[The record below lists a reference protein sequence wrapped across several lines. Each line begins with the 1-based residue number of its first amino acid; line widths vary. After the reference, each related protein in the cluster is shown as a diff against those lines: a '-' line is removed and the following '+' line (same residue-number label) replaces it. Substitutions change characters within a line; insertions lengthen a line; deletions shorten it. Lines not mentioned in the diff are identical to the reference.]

1 MSKHARAWLHG
12 CAQASMAIAI
22 AVVIAAATALTGR
35 PQAAAET
42 HRNLSQ
48 PLSQPEFD
56 AVINEI
62 QRMVATKEND
72 VKDFVVREATP
83 ERIQRLY
90 GMPELLKQRTV
101 IRENGLIFAGQ
112 GTLLS
117 FDKPSDVINK
127 VADWFPKEVA
137 AARQAPEQRFFTH
150 LHLYGPYASWQDE
163 PAAFMAMWNC
173 MPQIAWLTP
182 DADPFRRR
190 LKISSL
196 TMWGIAATSS
206 DRQEGDFGFC
216 VRERSGQRAGWT
228 PEARQ
233 AIQQDVHRIGARVA
247 ALLPGKFARFLAREG
262 CSGTGPD
269 DCVMVLHLWASLA
282 PADPDLASALARLE
296 PLVQLDAP
304 LPPLQKPS
312 DQYGVGGQE
321 GEPHFDAVLRRAAF
335 LRAKLASV
343 VKRPA
348 AWPADALA
356 NTLHQMT
363 TLKRSMTKIIDH
375 RWQYYEVGYDNALV
389 DPWGLLGGYLA
400 ESPAVR
406 DAVMAEIN
414 AIGGDDQNCSLHRS
428 WVGIHPDLLD
438 LFVLQHLQDT
448 PAFPCD
454 KPDWSRIK
462 AGATPLAVELRGQY
476 LTLLQRTPSDAT
488 RDEILS
494 QLTSNGDDCFSAQGK
509 PTSNWQAD
517 LCRTWIHE
525 PPFTPLALQHSKL
538 TLDKHHQFLKR
549 VLQAPK
555 AGENGA
561 IKPDQR
567 AWLGSLTQGMHADA
581 VASMQAYAEAL
592 RRQHRL
598 VRQATHWRHPGHSR
612 SLIELELEDN
622 DSTRVDL
629 ILTPH
634 GLQELTVPARLY
646 WPQDRPDIV
655 RVSDLDADGHLELWW
670 SKPFDDCQ
678 GDSSD
683 LTRNLDC
690 SATSAMSATM
700 GEANRNGV
708 TYFVDDRNA
717 HPTAPADENWRSHP
731 NRITAKHT
739 DQNPKERPTCNRVLL
754 GSFLSD
760 ELEVSFAGQ
769 QDESPDYPRM
779 IDLACKP
786 HPVHPNLTLI
796 ALFHELREAPNTDGN
811 SYKGFVMAVVDV
823 KRRQLIRVYRDKI
836 LEDAGTRISEY
847 SLSLD
852 TAPYNIAPKLR
863 AFGVRMD
870 IGYSPRY
877 ADGGTSDFLTL
888 FIERGK
894 TLLPII
900 QDMPMSSWR
909 MVGNTAHCFDDAET
923 GCAIENKTVRL
934 ALASTS
940 TNGWRDLDVIT
951 TTSIGETNTP
961 KAHVHMTGKLRAKA
975 GVYR

>member
-1 MSKHARAWLHG
+1 MTKHARAWLLG
-12 CAQASMAIAI
+12 CAQATLAIAI
-22 AVVIAAATALTGR
+22 TAATPLIGL
-35 PQAAAET
+35 PQAAAQT
-42 HRNLSQ
+42 RHDLSQ
-48 PLSQPEFD
+48 PLSPPELN

-62 QRMVATKEND
+62 QQMVATQDND

-90 GMPELLKQRTV
+90 SMPELLKQPKV
-101 IRENGLIFAGQ
+101 VRENGLIFAGQ

-127 VADWFPKEVA
+127 VASWFPDEVA
-137 AARQAPEQRFFTH
+137 AARQAPEKRFFTH

-163 PAAFMAMWNC
+163 PAAFMALWNC
-173 MPQIAWLTP
+173 MPQIAWLAP

-196 TMWGIAATSS
+196 TMWGMAATSS
-206 DRQEGDFGFC
+206 DRQEGEFGFC

-233 AIQQDVHRIGARVA
+233 AIQREVRSIGARVA
-247 ALLPGKFARFLAREG
+247 ALLPGKFARFLAKQG

-282 PADPDLASALARLE
+282 PADPDLASALSRLE

-304 LPPLQKPS
+304 LPQLQKPS
-312 DQYGVGGQE
+312 DQYGAGGQE
-321 GEPHFDAVLRRAAF
+321 GEPRFDAALRRAAF

-343 VKRPA
+343 VKQPS
-348 AWPADALA
+348 AWPVDAMA

-363 TLKRSMTKIIDH
+363 ALKRSMTKIIDQH
-375 RWQYYEVGYDNALV
+375 WHYYDLGYHNALV
-389 DPWGLLGGYLA
+389 DPWGLLGRYLA
-400 ESPAVR
+400 ESPPVR

-414 AIGGDDQNCSLHRS
+414 AIGGDDENCSLHRS
-428 WVGIHPDLLD
+428 WLDIHPDLIN
-438 LFVLQHLQDT
+438 LFVLQHLKDT

-476 LTLLQRTPSDAT
+476 LNLLQRTPSDAT
-488 RDEILS
+488 HDEILS

-509 PTSNWQAD
+509 PALNWQAD

-525 PPFTPLALQHSKL
+525 PQFTPLALKHSKL
-538 TLDKHHQFLKR
+538 TLDKRHQFLKQ

-555 AGENGA
+555 AGGNDAVE
-561 IKPDQR
+561 PDQR
-567 AWLGSLTQGMHADA
+567 AWLGSLTHGMHADA
-581 VASMQAYAEAL
+581 VTSMQAYAESL
-592 RRQHRL
+592 WQQHRV
-598 VRQATHWRHPGHSR
+598 VRTATHWRHPGHSR
-612 SLIELELEDN
+612 SLIELELADN
-622 DSTRVDL
+622 DGTRVDL

-670 SKPFDDCQ
+670 SKPFDDCR

-683 LTRNLDC
+683 LERNLDC

-700 GEANRNGV
+700 GETNRNGI
-708 TYFVDDRNA
+708 TYFVDDRHS
-717 HPTAPADENWRSHP
+717 HPTAPADENWRSRPH
-731 NRITAKHT
+731 RITANRA
-739 DQNPKERPTCNRVLL
+739 DQNPEERPTCNRVLL
-754 GSFLSD
+754 GAFLSD
-760 ELEVSFAGQ
+760 ELEVSFAGP

-779 IDLACKP
+779 IDLTCKP
-786 HPVHPNLTLI
+786 HPLNPNLTLL
-796 ALFHELREAPNTDGN
+796 ALFHELRETPNTDGN
-811 SYKGFVMAVVDV
+811 SYRGFVMAVVDI
-823 KRRQLIRVYRDKI
+823 KRRQLIRVYRDRI

-863 AFGVRMD
+863 AFGVRMN

-877 ADGGTSDFLTL
+877 ADGGESDYLTL

-894 TLLPII
+894 TLRPII
-900 QDMPMSSWR
+900 QNMPMSSWQ
-909 MVGNTAHCFDDAET
+909 MVGDTARCFDDAET
-923 GCAIENKTVRL
+923 GCAIENKAVRL
-934 ALASTS
+934 ALASTY

-951 TTSIGETNTP
+951 TTSIGNGDGAKTH
-961 KAHVHMTGKLRAKA
+961 AHMTGKLRAK
-975 GVYR
+975 GGIYR

>member
-1 MSKHARAWLHG
+1 MIKQARAWLFRRAH
-12 CAQASMAIAI
+12 ATLSIAI
-22 AVVIAAATALTGR
+22 AGAATLVLVC
-35 PQAAAET
+35 PIQANAQT
-42 HRNLSQ
+42 TSKLSP
-48 PLSQPEFD
+48 PLAPPEFD
-56 AVINEI
+56 AVIHEI
-62 QRMVATKEND
+62 QQMVGTKEND

-90 GMPELLKQRTV
+90 AMPELLKQRKV
-101 IRENGLIFAGQ
+101 VRENGLIFAGQ

-127 VADWFPKEVA
+127 VAGWFPEEVA
-137 AARQAPEQRFFTH
+137 AARQAPDQRFFTH

-173 MPQIAWLTP
+173 MPQLAWITP

-196 TMWGIAATSS
+196 SMWGIAATSS
-206 DRQEGDFGFC
+206 DSLEGDFGFC
-216 VRERSGQRAGWT
+216 VRERSGHRAGWT

-233 AIQQDVHRIGARVA
+233 ANQQEVRGIGARVA
-247 ALLPGKFARFLAREG
+247 AFLPGKFSRFLVREG

-269 DCVMVLHLWASLA
+269 DCVMVLRLWASLT
-282 PADPDLASALARLE
+282 PADPELASALARLE
-296 PLVQLDAP
+296 SLMQLDAP
-304 LPPLQKPS
+304 LPPLHKPS
-312 DQYGVGGQE
+312 DQYGAGGQE
-321 GEPHFDAVLRRAAF
+321 GEPRFDALLRRGAF

-343 VKRPA
+343 VRQPS
-348 AWPADALA
+348 AWPANALA

-363 TLKRSMTKIIDH
+363 VLQRTMTQAIDH
-375 RWQYYEVGYDNALV
+375 RWYYYELGYYNALV
-389 DPWGLLGGYLA
+389 NPWGPLGIYMA
-400 ESPAVR
+400 ESPAIR
-406 DAVMAEIN
+406 NAVMAEIN
-414 AIGGDDQNCSLHRS
+414 AIGGDDQNCSLHQA
-428 WVGIHPDLLD
+428 WLNTHPDLLN
-438 LFVLQHLQDT
+438 LFVSQHLQDAPFT
-448 PAFPCD
+448 PCA

-462 AGATPLAVELRGQY
+462 AGTTAQAVELRGQY
-476 LTLLQRTPSDAT
+476 LKLLQRTPSDAT

-494 QLTSNGDDCFSAQGK
+494 QLTSNGSDCFSAQGK
-509 PTSNWQAD
+509 PALNWQAG
-517 LCRTWIHE
+517 LCRTWVHE
-525 PPFTPLALQHSKL
+525 PQVTPLALQHSKL
-538 TLDKHHQFLKR
+538 TLDKRHQFLKL
-549 VLQAPK
+549 VNEAPRT
-555 AGENGA
+555 GENGV
-561 IKPDQR
+561 IEPDQR
-567 AWLGSLTQGMHADA
+567 AWLGTLTQGMHADA
-581 VASMQAYAEAL
+581 IASMQAYAGSL
-592 RRQHRL
+592 WQQHRV
-598 VRQATHWRHPGHSR
+598 VRMATHWRHPGHSR
-612 SLIELELEDN
+612 SLIELELADN

-683 LTRNLDC
+683 LERNLDC
-690 SATSAMSATM
+690 SATGAMSATM

-708 TYFVDDRNA
+708 TYFVDDRHAN
-717 HPTAPADENWRSHP
+717 PTAPADEDWRSLP
-731 NRITAKHT
+731 NRITANRS
-739 DQNPKERPTCNRVLL
+739 DQNPGERPTCNRVLL

-760 ELEVSFAGQ
+760 DLEVSFAGP

-779 IDLACKP
+779 IDLTCQP
-786 HPVHPNLTLI
+786 HPLNPNLTLL
-796 ALFHELREAPNTDGN
+796 ALFHELRETPNTDGN
-811 SYKGFVMAVVDV
+811 SYRGFVMAVVDV
-823 KRRQLIRVYRDKI
+823 KRRLLIRVYRDRI

-847 SLSLD
+847 SLRLD

-863 AFGVRMD
+863 AFGVRMN

-877 ADGGTSDFLTL
+877 ADGGESDYLTL

-894 TLLPII
+894 TLRPII
-900 QDMPMSSWR
+900 QNMPMSSWQ
-909 MVGNTAHCFDDAET
+909 MVGDTAHCFDDAET
-923 GCAIENKTVRL
+923 GCAIENKAVRL

-951 TTSIGETNTP
+951 TTSIGDGASAKTH
-961 KAHVHMTGKLRAKA
+961 AHMTGKLRAKG